1 MSASRLYRAAGATG
15 PQADG
20 AVEALAESA
29 QRPRLIPESSATTDP
44 DLLLRVLA
52 EQAPDG
58 PHDPADIPE
67 PLPEVEAHQPALRQQ
82 IAPAHLD
89 TTMTPPSPT
98 RVRAP
103 QSAPRPPAE
112 QHVVAEASGEASS
125 LARVAQLAARSP
137 DRTGTWAPMVT
148 TVIGVGVILGFA
160 TAITLDG
167 FGWFV
172 GLPVALLSIL
182 LATRLCHEDRWAGAV
197 AAPLAWLAIIVGPGQ
212 LTITHEGSVVLT
224 QLLLIAQGLS
234 DNAVWIVLP
243 AAVGTGLAWRRGR
256 RTA

>member
-15 PQADG
+15 PQAAG

-29 QRPRLIPESSATTDP
+29 QRPRLVPESSGSTDP

-52 EQAPDG
+52 DQAPDG
-58 PHDPADIPE
+58 PSDPADIPE
-67 PLPEVEAHQPALRQQ
+67 PLPEVQAHQPALRQPPTPADLK
-82 IAPAHLD
+82 AP
-89 TTMTPPSPT
+89 MTPP
-98 RVRAP
+98 A
-103 QSAPRPPAE
+103 SAPLRTPVSTPRPSTAQAIPAE
-112 QHVVAEASGEASS
+112 GSRETSS

-137 DRTGTWAPMVT
+137 DRAGAWAPMVT
-148 TVIGVGVILGFA
+148 TVIGVAVILGFA
-160 TAITLDG
+160 TAVILDG

-172 GLPVALLSIL
+172 GLPITVLTVVMA
-182 LATRLCHEDRWAGAV
+182 ARLRHEDRWAGAV

-212 LTITHEGSVVLT
+212 LTITHDGSFVLT

-243 AAVGTGLAWRRGR
+243 AAVGAVLAWRRGR
-256 RTA
+256 GSA